1 MKKYYYL
8 AAFVSLLVLSWLIQ
22 TQSSRFY
29 AQPIIEVQTVQVTAD
44 QQQIQGILRNG
55 EEAGVL
61 RTATTAIHA
70 EWCDSSVV
78 SERTTAAFAKRR
90 GWLAGTSTKTGWVSL
105 FLLCLIPDGSS
116 RNWWQKGL
124 TGFA

>member
-29 AQPIIEVQTVQVTAD
+29 TQPIIEVQTVQVTAD

-55 EEAGVL
+55 EEAGAL
-61 RTATTAIHA
+61 RTVTTQYTPN
-70 EWCDSSVV
+70 VV

-105 FLLCLIPDGSS
+105 FLPCLIPDGSS